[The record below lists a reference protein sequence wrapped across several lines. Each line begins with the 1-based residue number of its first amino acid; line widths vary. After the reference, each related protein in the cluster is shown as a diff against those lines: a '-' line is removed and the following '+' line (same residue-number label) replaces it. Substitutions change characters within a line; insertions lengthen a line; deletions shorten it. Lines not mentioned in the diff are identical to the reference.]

1 MPPPNSPQID
11 YNVKMLNEDRISN
24 DVFPFLPLASGSNLA
39 WQGIAAF
46 HRTLILA
53 LWQSL
58 KYLLPFIEKFVIKSV
73 NQPYKLP

>member
-1 MPPPNSPQID
+1 MPPPHSPQID

-24 DVFPFLPLASGSNLA
+24 DVFPFLPLASGSNMA

-58 KYLLPFIEKFVIKSV
+58 KYLLPAFHRKVCDHEC
-73 NQPYKLP
+73 